1 MKLVVQSRIARRP
14 DDLFALSQDYARR
27 LEWDSFLQEA
37 HLLDGARQAAVGVES
52 YCKSKG
58 GSVMVSRYVSY
69 RPPHVAAIT
78 MTQGPALLRSFSGT
92 WEFRAAPGGD
102 TDVRFVY
109 NFRLRPRW
117 LRPLLE
123 PLVACIYRSQ
133 MRRRLAAFR
142 QWSESAAAPV
152 RGQG

>member
-1 MKLVVQSRIARRP
+1 MKLVVHRRIAVRP
-14 DDLFALSQDYARR
+14 DELFALSQDYGRR

-37 HLLDGARQAAVGVES
+37 YLLHGAVQAAVGVES

-58 GSVMVSRYVSY
+58 GSVMVSQYVSY
-69 RPPHVAAIT
+69 RPPHVAAVT
-78 MTQGPALLRSFSGT
+78 MTRGPALLHSFSGT
-92 WEFRAAPGGD
+92 WEFRAAPDGG

-109 NFRLRPRW
+109 NFRLRPAW

-123 PLVACIYRSQ
+123 PLVARIYGSQ
-133 MRRRLAAFR
+133 MRRRLAAFQR
-142 QWSESAAAPV
+142 WSEGGAMPV